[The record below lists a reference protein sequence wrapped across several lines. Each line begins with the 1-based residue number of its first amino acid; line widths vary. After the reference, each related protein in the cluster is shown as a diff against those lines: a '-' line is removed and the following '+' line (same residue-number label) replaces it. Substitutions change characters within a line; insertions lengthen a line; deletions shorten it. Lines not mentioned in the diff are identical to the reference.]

1 MDRISWKD
9 FNIFFFYLEK
19 RSGELKIISSL
30 DINGI
35 LKISTFVADF
45 YQKLHTSS
53 FHSESSNQFFFEV
66 EQYIPKRSEDN
77 YAVCEGEITGREG

>member
-1 MDRISWKD
+1 MISA
-9 FNIFFFYLEK
+9 
-19 RSGELKIISSL
+19 L
-30 DINGI
+30 DINAI
-35 LKISTFVADF
+35 LTSDEATISTFVADF

-66 EQYIPKRSEDN
+66 EQFIPNRSEDN